1 MKTAS
6 RYSEATPNIVKRLGV
21 LAGLL
26 GALLVFTGNPFAQNR
41 ATPTWPEPPTNRG
54 PAVEKE
60 KKPAPKRSLTGLWG
74 TRGNLG
80 NQAKGVQLRP
90 NDGKPE
96 NLPPY
101 TPYGLQ
107 LYKAHKALEGADAVT
122 PAENNDPRVRCE
134 PLGLPRYNH
143 YDLGVQIFQD
153 DYKVALLY
161 QYDNRWR
168 LIWTDGRPLPKLVD
182 GGVEIDGGYR
192 EPRWFGYSVGK
203 WLDDYT
209 LEVQTVGTMAED
221 RAWLD
226 NTGRPISD
234 KVHITETFRRLD
246 NDNMEWSETIDDPKI
261 YTKPWQTMKMPM
273 RLLDPRIDVL
283 TRYCSPS
290 EIENYNKSYGDS
302 ASGK

>member
-1 MKTAS
+1 M
-6 RYSEATPNIVKRLGV
+6 IKRLGI
-21 LAGLL
+21 LMAALL
-26 GALLVFTGNPFAQNR
+26 GALLVFTANPFAQNR
-41 ATPTWPEPPTNRG
+41 STPTWPEPPTNRA
-54 PAVEKE
+54 PAAEKD
-60 KKPAPKRSLTGLWG
+60 KKPAPKRNLVGMWG
-74 TRGNLG
+74 ARANLG
-80 NQAKGVQLRP
+80 NQAKGVQLHP

-96 NLPPY
+96 NQPPY
-101 TPYGLQ
+101 TPHGLE

-122 PAENNDPRVRCE
+122 PAENNDPRIRCE

-153 DYKVALLY
+153 DYKIAILY

-168 LIWTDGRPLPKLVD
+168 VIWTDGRPLPKLLD

-192 EPRWFGYSVGK
+192 EQRWFGYSVGK
-203 WLDDYT
+203 WTDDFT
-209 LEVQTVGTMAED
+209 LEVHTVGTMSED

-234 KVHITETFRRLD
+234 QVHITETFRRLD
-246 NDNMEWSETIDDPKI
+246 YDNMEWSETIEDPKI

-273 RLLDPRIDVL
+273 RLEDPRIDVL

-290 EIENYNKSYGDS
+290 EIDNYNKSYGDS